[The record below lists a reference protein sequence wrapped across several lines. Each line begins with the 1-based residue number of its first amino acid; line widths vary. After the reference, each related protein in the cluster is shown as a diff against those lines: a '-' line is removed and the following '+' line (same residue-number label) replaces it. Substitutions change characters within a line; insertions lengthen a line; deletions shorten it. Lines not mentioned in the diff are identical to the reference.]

1 MENAVDALKIAFAA
15 IVFVLALTIGIAVF
29 TQARTASN
37 VILHG
42 QDSTEYYEYIR
53 AGIYDDETGQWI
65 STGDTRIV
73 GIETVIPTL
82 YRYYKENYTVVFLEA
97 DGTPMELYETITE
110 PTLWSGS
117 DITTNYIAPIVSK
130 YYDGSLETHYGVKSM
145 DLKICSFDLDEETNR
160 HEPWTGNANTDSK
173 INLDAFIN
181 GGTFPFPSN
190 SGEVYKEYEYKGF
203 INEHGD
209 KKFRELMGEYNYD
222 LNAGSGE
229 QDTNTHGAYDDT
241 IKNKKKR
248 VIVYQ
253 VINESEDDEG

>member
-29 TQARTASN
+29 TQARTASD
-37 VILHG
+37 VILQG
-42 QDSTEYYEYIR
+42 QDSTEYYEYIH

-97 DGTPMELYETITE
+97 DGTPMELYETMTE

-117 DITTNYIAPIVSK
+117 DPSKNTIAPIVSK
-130 YYDGSLETHYGVKSM
+130 YYDGVLDVHVGVKSN

-173 INLDAFIN
+173 KNLDAFIN
-181 GGTFPFPSN
+181 GEEFAFPSN
-190 SGEVYKEYEYKGF
+190 DGRVYKYKGF

-209 KKFRELMGEYNYD
+209 KKFREQMGEYNYD
-222 LNAGSGE
+222 LNVGEGE

-253 VINESEDDEG
+253 VINESEDSEG

>member
-1 MENAVDALKIAFAA
+1 MENAVDALKMAFAV
-15 IVFVLALTIGIAVF
+15 IVFVLALTVGIAVF
-29 TQARTASN
+29 TQARTASD
-37 VILHG
+37 VILQG

-82 YRYYKENYTVVFLEA
+82 YRYYKENYTVIFLDEN
-97 DGTPMELYETITE
+97 GRPLELYRTMTE

-117 DITTNYIAPIVSK
+117 DPTTNVIAPIVSK
-130 YYDGSLETHYGVKSM
+130 YYDGSLETHIGVKSN

-160 HEPWTGNANTDSK
+160 HEPWTGNANTDAK
-173 INLDAFIN
+173 TNLDAFIN
-181 GGTFPFPSN
+181 GGEFEFPSHD
-190 SGEVYKEYEYKGF
+190 GRVYEYKGF

-222 LNAGSGE
+222 LNANSE
-229 QDTNTHGAYDDT
+229 EPETNTYGAYDDT

-253 VINESEDDEG
+253 VINESNDDEG

>member
-29 TQARTASN
+29 TQARTASD
-37 VILHG
+37 VILQG
-42 QDSTEYYEYIR
+42 QDSTEYYEYIH

-97 DGTPMELYETITE
+97 DGTPMELYETMTE

-117 DITTNYIAPIVSK
+117 DPSKNTIAPIVSK
-130 YYDGSLETHYGVKSM
+130 YYDGVLDVHVGVKSN

-173 INLDAFIN
+173 KNLDAFLN
-181 GGTFPFPSN
+181 GGEFAFPSN
-190 SGEVYKEYEYKGF
+190 DGRVYEYDGF
-203 INEHGD
+203 INKHGD

-222 LNAGSGE
+222 LTSNSE
-229 QDTNTHGAYDDT
+229 EPETNTHGAYDDT

-253 VINESEDDEG
+253 VVNQEEDGE

>member
-1 MENAVDALKIAFAA
+1 MENAVDALKMASAV

-29 TQARTASN
+29 TQARTASD
-37 VILHG
+37 VILQEG
-42 QDSTEYYEYIR
+42 QDSTEYYDYIH
-53 AGIYDDETGQWI
+53 AGVYDDETGEWI
-65 STGDTRIV
+65 STGETRIV

-173 INLDAFIN
+173 KNLDAFLN
-181 GGTFPFPSN
+181 GGEFAFPSN
-190 SGEVYKEYEYKGF
+190 DGRVYEYKGF

-209 KKFRELMGEYNYD
+209 EKFRELMGEYNYD
-222 LNAGSGE
+222 LTSNSE
-229 QDTNTHGAYDDT
+229 EPETNTHGAYDDT

-253 VINESEDDEG
+253 VVNQEEDDGE

>member
-1 MENAVDALKIAFAA
+1 MENAVDALKMAFAV
-15 IVFVLALTIGIAVF
+15 IVFVLALTVGIAVF
-29 TQARTASN
+29 TQARTASD
-37 VILHG
+37 VILQG
-42 QDSTEYYEYIR
+42 QDSTEYYEYVK

-82 YRYYKENYTVVFLEA
+82 YRYYKENYTVIFLEE
-97 DGTPMELYETITE
+97 DGTPMEIYKTMTE

-117 DITTNYIAPIVSK
+117 DPSKNTIAPIVSK
-130 YYDGSLETHYGVKSM
+130 YYDGVLDTHIGVKSN
-145 DLKICSFDLDEETNR
+145 DLKICSFDLDEETSR
-160 HEPWTGNANTDSK
+160 HEPWTGNANTDAK
-173 INLDAFIN
+173 KNLDAFLN
-181 GGTFPFPSN
+181 GGEFAFPSN
-190 SGEVYKEYEYKGF
+190 DGRVYKYKGF

-222 LNAGSGE
+222 LNANSDDSE
-229 QDTNTHGAYDDT
+229 TDTHGAYDDT

-253 VINESEDDEG
+253 VVNQSEDDGT

>member
-29 TQARTASN
+29 TQARAASD

-173 INLDAFIN
+173 KNLDAFLN
-181 GGTFPFPSN
+181 GGEFAFPSN
-190 SGEVYKEYEYKGF
+190 DGRVYEYKGF
-203 INEHGD
+203 INKHGD

-222 LNAGSGE
+222 LNANSE
-229 QDTNTHGAYDDT
+229 EPETNTHGAYDDT

-253 VINESEDDEG
+253 VVNQEEDDGE

>member
-1 MENAVDALKIAFAA
+1 
-15 IVFVLALTIGIAVF
+15 
-29 TQARTASN
+29 
-37 VILHG
+37 
-42 QDSTEYYEYIR
+42 
-53 AGIYDDETGQWI
+53 
-65 STGDTRIV
+65 
-73 GIETVIPTL
+73 
-82 YRYYKENYTVVFLEA
+82 
-97 DGTPMELYETITE
+97 MELYETITE

-173 INLDAFIN
+173 KNLDAFLN
-181 GGTFPFPSN
+181 GGEFAFPSN
-190 SGEVYKEYEYKGF
+190 DGRVYEYKGF

-209 KKFRELMGEYNYD
+209 EKFRELMGEYNYD
-222 LNAGSGE
+222 LTSNSE
-229 QDTNTHGAYDDT
+229 EPETNTHGAYDDT

-253 VINESEDDEG
+253 VVNQEEDDGE